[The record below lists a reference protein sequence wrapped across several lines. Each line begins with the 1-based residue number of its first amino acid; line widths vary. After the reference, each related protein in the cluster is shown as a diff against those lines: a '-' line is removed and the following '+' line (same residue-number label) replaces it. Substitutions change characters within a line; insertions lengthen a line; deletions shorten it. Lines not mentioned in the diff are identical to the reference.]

1 MSRSNTAYVG
11 RFAPSPTGPLHF
23 GSIIAALA
31 SYLDARHHGG
41 EWLLR
46 MDDLDT
52 PRVQTGADDKI
63 LHALEILGMQWD
75 GSVLYQ
81 SQRQDAYREAE
92 LKLQSKAF
100 LFPCY
105 CSRKLVKGKPYP
117 GTCRQAKLKLDRQHA
132 IRIRTKP
139 GTYTLHDLIQTEY
152 SQNLYDDVG
161 DFIIKRADGLYAYHL
176 AVVLDDAYQEI
187 THIVRG
193 ADLMD
198 STPRQIYLQQ
208 QLGLAT
214 PVYAHLPLAVSQ
226 SGQKIC
232 KQSKAKDVLLN
243 NQPTSILFNCLDFL
257 GQKPESGLLQAS
269 VNEVLQWGIQN
280 WQLSKVPKLANITAP
295 AKYQSANNRD
305 SSA

>member
-1 MSRSNTAYVG
+1 MFRSKTTYVG
-11 RFAPSPTGPLHF
+11 RFSPSPTGPLHF
-23 GSIIAALA
+23 GSIIAAWG
-31 SYLDARHHGG
+31 SYLDARHHNG

-52 PRVQTGADDKI
+52 PRIQTGADDKI
-63 LHALEILGMQWD
+63 LYALETLGMQWD
-75 GSVLYQ
+75 GSVVYQ
-81 SQRQDAYREAE
+81 SHRHEAYREAE
-92 LKLQSKAF
+92 RRLQSRAL

-117 GTCRQAKLKLDRQHA
+117 GTCRQTKLKLDRQHA
-132 IRIRTKP
+132 IRIRTEP
-139 GTYTLHDLIQTEY
+139 GIYTLHDLIQTEY
-152 SQNLYDDVG
+152 AQNLHDDVG

-176 AVVLDDAYQEI
+176 AVALDDAYQEI

-193 ADLMD
+193 VDLMD

-232 KQSKAKDVLLN
+232 KQFNAKDVLLI
-243 NQPTSILFNCLDFL
+243 NQPANILFNCLDFL

-269 VNEVLQWGIQN
+269 VNEVIKWGIEN
-280 WQLSKVPKLANITAP
+280 WQISEVPKLANITAP
-295 AKYQSANNRD
+295 EKYQSPGVCRT
-305 SSA
+305 